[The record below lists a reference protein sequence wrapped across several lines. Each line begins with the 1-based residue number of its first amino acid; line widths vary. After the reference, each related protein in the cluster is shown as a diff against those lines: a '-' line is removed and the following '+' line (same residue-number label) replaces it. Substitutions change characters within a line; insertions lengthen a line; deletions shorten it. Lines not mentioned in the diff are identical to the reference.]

1 MFIAKHQK
9 IKSRFNG
16 NLLIFQLPFNTKTLS
31 TYIPFYIMFCHQ
43 YFDIQDIKN
52 KNTAEC

>member
-1 MFIAKHQK
+1 MFIAKHLK

-43 YFDIQDIKN
+43 YCDIHDIKN